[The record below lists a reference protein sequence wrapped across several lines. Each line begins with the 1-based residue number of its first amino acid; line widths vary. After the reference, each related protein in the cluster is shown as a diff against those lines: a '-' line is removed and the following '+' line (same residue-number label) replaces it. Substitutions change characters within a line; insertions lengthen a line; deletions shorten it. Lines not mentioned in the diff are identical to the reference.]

1 VPFGSF
7 FVLVGHGWA
16 RWAIGLV
23 SVVVLLVQPVLC
35 YLLLGVD
42 GLLRDGV
49 PMIITAIVGLIALD
63 RSRGLETWT
72 RPVGAADRA

>member
-1 VPFGSF
+1 
-7 FVLVGHGWA
+7 
-16 RWAIGLV
+16 V